1 MPLRGRLSR
10 EKNTSKGSWGLPS
23 GRLSIGCDLCDLL
36 SLAMGMGTTVVAP
49 VQRQFFT
56 LFALYFYVTHQRF
69 HTFVYNEQ
77 DVTQIGYGTLRP
89 SS

>member
-56 LFALYFYVTHQRF
+56 ILFALYVTHQRF

-77 DVTQIGYGTLRP
+77 DVTQIGTVRP